1 MDNAGE
7 RVAKGR
13 HAAGSARVYG
23 LYVGCTG
30 AGLRI
35 FARQRVFARAGLPF
49 PRFEAASTVAGG
61 VEGRREP

>member
-7 RVAKGR
+7 RVGKGR
-13 HAAGSARVYG
+13 HAAGSARVCG

-49 PRFEAASTVAGG
+49 PDFLAASTVAGRG
-61 VEGRREP
+61 EGRRDS